1 VQDCLSQCIV
11 SYFNPAKQEWFYR
24 TDQVAAYYSF
34 DDPVRLCSRVC
45 VCVYVAHD
53 VLTCVRTQMHL
64 GKDDSDN
71 GLNLVETTVAGMGTT
86 QVRHRHGDFLEN
98 SEHFLSQG
106 CAPVSATS
114 PRQTFTVC
122 TVCACVRVCVDVR
135 VIKVDAQV
143 STPGCLQTN
152 QFQPLYLEVCECH
165 RCVHVIA
172 RTVMCVREL
181 TVTPH
186 NRTRRV
192 RTDGCRWP
200 RATSQLLHLCR

>member
-86 QVRHRHGDFLEN
+86 QVRHRHGDFLDI
-98 SEHFLSQG
+98 FCRRG
-106 CAPVSATS
+106 V
-114 PRQTFTVC
+114 RQSVQRRLGRRSLY
-122 TVCACVRVCVDVR
+122 ALCVRVCV
-135 VIKVDAQV
+135 
-143 STPGCLQTN
+143 
-152 QFQPLYLEVCECH
+152 
-165 RCVHVIA
+165 CVL
-172 RTVMCVREL
+172 MC
-181 TVTPH
+181 
-186 NRTRRV
+186 
-192 RTDGCRWP
+192 
-200 RATSQLLHLCR
+200 A